1 MANER
6 IQNMLHILLMPSPP
20 SFEGRKVERHGE
32 AIHRGRSFLRVLLKF
47 VFGYFRML
55 ETE

>member
-20 SFEGRKVERHGE
+20 SFEGRKVERRGE

-55 ETE
+55 